1 LKRFSAFAA
10 RQLLIHSSH
19 SSIPSIN
26 PAVVVVVVVAKAV
39 ATQREN

>member
-10 RQLLIHSSH
+10 RQLLIHSS
-19 SSIPSIN
+19 IPSIT
-26 PAVVVVVVVAKAV
+26 PAVVVVVVVVVAKAV